1 MNKLL
6 SLICLL
12 WFSLSGYA
20 QISYKITGNGQE
32 KPSYIFGTHHL
43 APLKVLTDNPV
54 LLEAL
59 NNADQVVTELDM
71 TGDTQSI
78 QMSML
83 PFMMAPAD
91 STLSKVL
98 NKGDFEKVDKLFR
111 ELTGMSVSTL
121 EGFRPM
127 VVSANISVLLM
138 MKLIPEFIQ
147 EEQLDTYICK
157 QGNEAGKKI
166 IPLETAAQ
174 QAQILYA
181 STPIKE
187 QAEDLVEL
195 VSDPEKGIEVSR
207 RINAAYF
214 NEDLDSLLTISLEE
228 DNDQE
233 FMKKLLDLRNEDWL
247 KQLPSILSGGSTFI
261 GVGALHLAGE
271 KGLIEGLRKMG
282 YSVEAIKQGKPF
294 CKEGI

>member
-1 MNKLL
+1 MKMNKFVV
-6 SLICLL
+6 LICLL
-12 WFSLSGYA
+12 FISLCGYA
-20 QISYKITGNGQE
+20 QIAYEVTGNGLE
-32 KPSYIFGTHHL
+32 KPSFIFGTHHL
-43 APLKVLTDNPV
+43 APLKVLTENPV
-54 LLEAL
+54 LQEAL

-71 TGDTQSI
+71 TMDSQSL

-83 PFMMAPAD
+83 PFMLAPAD

-98 NKGDFEKVDKLFR
+98 NQGDFEKVDKLFR
-111 ELTGMSVSTL
+111 ELTGMSVSTM

-127 VVSANISVLLM
+127 VVSSNISVLLM

-147 EEQLDTYICK
+147 EEQLDTYICQ

-195 VSDPEKGIEVSR
+195 AGDPEKGIEISK
-207 RINAAYF
+207 RINTAYF
-214 NEDLDSLLTISLEE
+214 NEDLDSLLAISLEA
-228 DNDQE
+228 DSDPE
-233 FMKKLLDLRNEDWL
+233 FMSRLLDLRNEDWL
-247 KQLPSILSGGSTFI
+247 KQLPSVLAGGSTFI

-271 KGLIEGLRKMG
+271 KGLIVGLRKMG
-282 YSVEAIKQGKPF
+282 YSVEAIKQGVNIDF
-294 CKEGI
+294 